1 MANRRSPHHLN
12 QATIDLQDCPHI
24 KSGTTVADTF
34 KGPGCTKAR
43 GVPVD
48 HAASGEDHAPTS
60 ILRPPIIGESVT
72 STETLA
78 TEILFVSL
86 AMIAAVFSNRLSAA
100 IRIPAP
106 ALFLIVAAVLA
117 KIFPALGS
125 LPRSTAES
133 LVTIALVFIL
143 FDGGMHIGWKR
154 FRASLTAITWL
165 GILGTIVTAAAV
177 AAAAYF
183 LFGFDL
189 RLALL
194 LGAAL
199 SPTDPAVV
207 FSVLGKRE
215 ISGRTGTILEGESGA
230 NDPIGIALLVS
241 LLAANGVG
249 PQAVQAGLEQFG
261 LQLVVGAA
269 VGIAGGWGLSRLMRR
284 LSLPNE
290 ALYSVCS
297 VAFATLIYGAATLLQ
312 GSGFLAVLLT
322 GILIGDTRA
331 PFKREIRRFSSS
343 LATIGE
349 MAAFSILGLSVSLA
363 TVISPEVIWP
373 GLALAG
379 LLIFV
384 IRPLLVGPMLLPV
397 RLRMGE
403 RAFVLWGGLKGAVP
417 ILLGMFILGAHI
429 SGANRV
435 FGIIFV
441 VVFVSVVLQ
450 GALIPLFAR
459 LFRVPTSVIEPEPW
473 ASGLR
478 FREQPDGLGEYTIDA
493 GSPADGQTVDSLKL
507 GDDGWVSLIRRDG
520 QLVQVRGS
528 TRLQAGDV
536 LLALGDGPGNLHP
549 LFDSP

>member
-1 MANRRSPHHLN
+1 M
-12 QATIDLQDCPHI
+12 THI
-24 KSGTTVADTF
+24 
-34 KGPGCTKAR
+34 
-43 GVPVD
+43 
-48 HAASGEDHAPTS
+48 
-60 ILRPPIIGESVT
+60 
-72 STETLA
+72 ETLA
-78 TEILFVSL
+78 TEILFVSV
-86 AMIAAVFSNRLSAA
+86 AIIAAVFSNRLSTL

-106 ALFLIVAAVLA
+106 ALFLIAAAILA
-117 KIFPALGS
+117 KIFPQLGS
-125 LPRSTAES
+125 LPRGTAES

-143 FDGGMHIGWKR
+143 FDGGMHIGWDR
-154 FRASLTAITWL
+154 FRASLAAITWL
-165 GILGTIVTAAAV
+165 GILGTILTAAAV
-177 AAAAYF
+177 AATAHF
-183 LFGFDL
+183 LFGFEP

-249 PQAVQAGLEQFG
+249 SQAVWAGLGDFG
-261 LQLVVGAA
+261 LQLLVGAA
-269 VGIAGGWGLSRLMRR
+269 VGIAGGWGLSKLIRH

-290 ALYSVCS
+290 ALYSVCTI
-297 VAFATLIYGAATLLQ
+297 ACATLIYGAATLLQ

-322 GILIGDTRA
+322 GILIGDARA

-349 MAAFSILGLSVSLA
+349 MAAFSILGLSVSLD
-363 TVISPEVIWP
+363 TVIASDVIWP
-373 GLALAG
+373 GLAIAG

-397 RLRMGE
+397 KLRMGE

-417 ILLGMFILGAHI
+417 ILLGMFILGAHLT
-429 SGANRV
+429 GAHRV

-441 VVFVSVVLQ
+441 VVLVSVILQ
-450 GALIPLFAR
+450 GALIPVFAR
-459 LFRVPTSVIEPEPW
+459 VFRVPTSVIEPQPW

-478 FREQPDGLGEYTIDA
+478 FREQPDGLGEYIVES
-493 GSPADGQTVDSLKL
+493 GSAANGQTVDSLAL
-507 GDDGWVSLIRRDG
+507 GDDGWVSLIRRQG

-528 TRLQAGDV
+528 TRLHAGDV
-536 LLALGDGPGNLHP
+536 VLALGDEPENLGR
-549 LFDSP
+549 LFSAT